1 MIEKRPPTI
10 IAMDRTALP
19 AVDAIRPV
27 PITQPGLNPLLNAHP
42 AIISSMDKTAMKPA
56 GQSQQERR
64 LKSLR
69 KVEKMFKVLR
79 RIPVSS

>member
-1 MIEKRPPTI
+1 MIEKIPPTI

-69 KVEKMFKVLR
+69 KVEKMFKVLS
-79 RIPVSS
+79 RIPV

>member
-1 MIEKRPPTI
+1 MIEKMPPTI

-19 AVDAIRPV
+19 AVNAIRPV

-69 KVEKMFKVLR
+69 KVEKMFKVLS
-79 RIPVSS
+79 RIPV

>member
-1 MIEKRPPTI
+1 MIEKMPPTI

>member
-1 MIEKRPPTI
+1 MIEKIPPTI

-19 AVDAIRPV
+19 AVDAIRPA

-42 AIISSMDKTAMKPA
+42 AIISSMSKTAMKPA

-69 KVEKMFKVLR
+69 KVEKMFKVLS
-79 RIPVSS
+79 RIPV

>member
-1 MIEKRPPTI
+1 MIEKIPPTI

-19 AVDAIRPV
+19 AVDAIRPA
-27 PITQPGLNPLLNAHP
+27 PITQPGLNPLLNTHP

-64 LKSLR
+64 LKSA
-69 KVEKMFKVLR
+69 KGGENV
-79 RIPVSS
+79 

>member
-1 MIEKRPPTI
+1 MIEKIPPTI

-19 AVDAIRPV
+19 AVDAIRPA

-56 GQSQQERR
+56 RPKPTRKET
-64 LKSLR
+64 KVFA
-69 KVEKMFKVLR
+69 KVEKMFKVLS
-79 RIPVSS
+79 RIPV